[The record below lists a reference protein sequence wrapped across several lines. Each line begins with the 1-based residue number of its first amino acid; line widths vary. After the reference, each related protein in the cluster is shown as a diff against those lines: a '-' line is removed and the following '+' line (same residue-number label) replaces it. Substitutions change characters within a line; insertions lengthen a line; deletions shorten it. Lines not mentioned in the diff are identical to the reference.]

1 MNVIKH
7 AKNIHE
13 IQLNGNKNKIAML
26 SDIHWDNP
34 KCDWKLL
41 KKHLDYCV
49 SENIPIM
56 FNGDFFC
63 LMQGK
68 GDRRGNKSDIRPEHN
83 NAKYLDSIVET
94 AVEWFS
100 PYAHLM
106 TVVGYGN
113 HECYRPDTEVLT
125 SNGWKNIQE
134 VTLDDLV
141 AVFDDKSIYFEKPNA
156 LVSKHA
162 DKLVHIEG
170 SYTKQVVSG
179 KHAVMYNDMRK
190 VNAEDIAEMHDVDF
204 PNKRIFNNELAYFDN
219 ELIELITCIVMDA
232 TIVDH
237 SKYNP
242 KDRKKRIQFKI
253 SKPEKIEYIK
263 SVLERCNIPYTF
275 KEATKSGLNKLQ
287 PYYIRIYGD
296 YARDLYDKLEGIK
309 QLPKWFIDIHGE
321 NFKCFLHALE
331 KTDGHKA
338 NSNTMEWTTTNK
350 SDADLVQ
357 MICVLNGWNCTFKE
371 KINGSGFSNG
381 KLQYHVRISEG
392 IVKNRKATI
401 LHEEYSGEVFCL
413 NMPSG
418 CFITRIDGKVAFS
431 GNTAIIKW
439 QETDILQ
446 RFVDLLNYKNK
457 TNVYTGGY
465 GGWIIVSSSLHGTSR
480 TSIKIKY
487 FHGSGGGGV
496 VTKGA
501 LNLTRALEMYE
512 GFDVFTMGHIHEN
525 SCRNDVRDTIEHTAK
540 IGHRHA
546 LKDIHLMLTGTYK
559 EEYEDGSKGWHVER
573 GAPPKHVGGRILTID
588 YRHLKVDGDRKVIKQ
603 LDSIKFPL

>member
-1 MNVIKH
+1 MNLIKH

-13 IQLNGNKNKIAML
+13 IKLEGYKSRIAML

-34 KCDWKLL
+34 KCDWDLL

-49 SENIPIM
+49 SENIPVMI
-56 FNGDFFC
+56 NGDFFC
-63 LMQGK
+63 LMQGR
-68 GDRRGNKSDIRPEHN
+68 GDKRGNKSDIRPEHN

-94 AVEWFS
+94 AVDWWS
-100 PYAHLM
+100 PYAHIL
-106 TVVGYGN
+106 TVIGFGN

-134 VTLDDLV
+134 ITVDDLV
-141 AVFDDKSIYFEKPNA
+141 AVFNDKFIYFEKPNA
-156 LVSKHA
+156 LVSKQA
-162 DKLVHIEG
+162 DKLVHIE
-170 SYTKQVVSG
+170 STYTKQVVSG

-190 VNAEDIAEMHDVDF
+190 VNAEDITEMYDLDF
-204 PNKRIFNNELAYFDN
+204 PHKRIFNDKLGYFDN

-242 KDRKKRIQFKI
+242 THTKKRIQFKI

-263 SVLERCNIPYTF
+263 SVLEKCNIPYTF
-275 KEATKSGLNKLQ
+275 KEATKSGINKLQ
-287 PYYIRIYGD
+287 PYYIRVYGD

-321 NFKCFLHALE
+321 NFKSFLNALE

-338 NSNTMEWTTTNK
+338 NSNTIEWTTTNK

-381 KLQYHVRISEG
+381 KLQYHVKISEG
-392 IVKNRKATI
+392 IIKNRKAKI
-401 LHEEYSGEVFCL
+401 NHEEYSGEVFCL

-431 GNTAIIKW
+431 GNTSIIKY

-457 TNVYTGGY
+457 SNVYTGGY
-465 GGWIIVSSSLHGTSR
+465 GGWFIVNMNIHGGSNHCT
-480 TSIKIKY
+480 KIKY
-487 FHGSGGGGV
+487 FHGSGGGGI

-525 SCRNDVRDTIEHTAK
+525 SCRNDVRDTIDYSARAGYK
-540 IGHRHA
+540 NS

-573 GAPPKHVGGRILTID
+573 GAPPKPVGGRILTIEYKRIRNKEED
-588 YRHLKVDGDRKVIKQ
+588 SVIRQ
-603 LDSIKFPL
+603 IDSYKFPL